1 MKRTSIVALTLL
13 ASLATLAGPGCSA
26 EAPSDTGNT
35 NTAGTAV
42 NTGGTLS
49 GLPSAGTASTP
60 TAGTP
65 SGGGTPATTA
75 GAGGG
80 SAGTASAGTAAG
92 GTAAG
97 GTAAGGSATGGTAG
111 TATGGTAAGGTGT
124 ANPACPAK
132 IDSAVMCTAAISC
145 PATTCGAFKL
155 GARDCTC
162 TAATGPYTCTPC
174 SYAGKTE
181 PIVQKPEAALP
192 ACTADDTTLEKNTPT
207 CTKGDRCASLTAKR
221 FCACWTDPVKGSD
234 VWDCDAVP
242 AAWN

>member
-13 ASLATLAGPGCSA
+13 ASLATLAGPGCSSA
-26 EAPSDTGNT
+26 EDPDPGTT
-35 NTAGTAV
+35 NTAGTAT

-49 GLPSAGTASTP
+49 GVPTAGTTSTP

-75 GAGGG
+75 GAGGS

-92 GTAAG
+92 GTASG
-97 GTAAGGSATGGTAG
+97 GTGTAG
-111 TATGGTAAGGTGT
+111 SAGTASGGASAGSGGTGT

-132 IDSAVMCTAAISC
+132 IDSNVMCTAVISC
-145 PATTCGAFKL
+145 PASTCGAFKL

-162 TAATGPYTCTPC
+162 AAATGPYTCSPC

-192 ACTADDTTLEKNTPT
+192 ACTADDMTLEKNTPT

-234 VWDCDAVP
+234 VWDCDAIP
-242 AAWN
+242 AAWQ